1 MRPKLEATMPN
12 EPIDIPT
19 MEAFK
24 ALSVE
29 YARGRMEDAELRK
42 RLEILREE
50 MWQRH
55 KARGRAGI

>member
-1 MRPKLEATMPN
+1 MPN
-12 EPIDIPT
+12 NDPTIDIPT

-29 YARGRMEDAELRK
+29 YARGCMEDAELRR

-50 MWQRH
+50 MWKRH
-55 KARGRAGI
+55 KAQGKHGSL